1 MLELPCRAIALSKWL
16 FTSMISGA
24 IFLGAGC
31 AQLPSSG
38 TENAS
43 DTAKIA
49 HGGASSSLFD
59 WPNPS
64 LSSTPAPPPPEPTL
78 LPQAERPGDKNP
90 EFLRNSSRRSGGT
103 GNNNVDDAAR
113 EARDVWQ
120 RIRAGF
126 QMSQMESN
134 LIRDWETYYAT
145 RPEYFARMIENS
157 RPFLYHI
164 ITEVERRGMPA
175 EIALLPMIESA
186 YNPVAYSSAHASGIW
201 QFIPSTGKNYGL
213 KQNGWYDGRRDVIA
227 ATNAALDYLQNL
239 YAMFKDWELALA
251 SYNWGEGAVQRAVD
265 RNQAKG
271 LSANYQSLTNMP
283 AETRNYLPKL
293 IAVKNIVAEPERFG
307 LNLASIPNEPA
318 IQAITVKRHIDVAVA
333 AKFAEMTPEEF
344 KFLNP
349 AHTRPVINANSAET
363 IVLPTSKV
371 TTFLFNLNENE
382 DKPLAS
388 WKTYTVKAGDRPETI
403 AARHRISVA
412 ELNQANNVGGR
423 RRIATGQTILVPSLG
438 ELQPELAEVST
449 VSAIAPAAAR
459 GPVRR
464 AAVRVPAART
474 APVRRVVTRVPA
486 KPSAAKP
493 AERKPVARTASR

>member
-1 MLELPCRAIALSKWL
+1 MFELPCRTLVLAKLLVASLV
-16 FTSMISGA
+16 SGA
-24 IFLGAGC
+24 MLFSAGC
-31 AQLPSSG
+31 AQLSGANTEGATGSSKVAQG
-38 TENAS
+38 
-43 DTAKIA
+43 D
-49 HGGASSSLFD
+49 SSLIH
-59 WPNPS
+59 WPTPAISN
-64 LSSTPAPPPPEPTL
+64 TPAPTPPEPTL
-78 LPQAERPGDKNP
+78 LPQAERPTDKNP
-90 EFLRNSSRRSGGT
+90 AILRNARGGNRTASGRG
-103 GNNNVDDAAR
+103 DALSDS
-113 EARDVWQ
+113 RDVWQ
-120 RIRAGF
+120 RIRGGF
-126 QMSQMESN
+126 QMSHMDGN
-134 LIRDWETYYAT
+134 LIRDWETYYAS

-164 ITEVERRGMPA
+164 ITEVERRGMPS

-227 ATNAALDYLQNL
+227 ATGAALDYLQNL
-239 YAMFKDWELALA
+239 HGMFKDWELALA

-293 IAVKNIVAEPERFG
+293 IAVKNIIADPARFG

-318 IQAITVKRHIDVAVA
+318 IQAVTVKRHIDVAIA
-333 AKFAEMTPEEF
+333 AKFADMTPEEF

-363 IVLPTSKV
+363 IVLPRNKV
-371 TTFLFNLNENE
+371 ATFMANLSENE
-382 DKPLAS
+382 DKPLAT

-403 AARHRISVA
+403 AAQHHISVA
-412 ELNQANNVGGR
+412 ALNQANNIGGR
-423 RRIATGQTILVPSLG
+423 RHIATGQTILVPSLG
-438 ELQPELAEVST
+438 ELQPDLAEVAT
-449 VSAIAPAAAR
+449 VAAMMPVAAR

-464 AAVRVPAART
+464 APAAKAVT
-474 APVRRVVTRVPA
+474 ARRVVTRLPA
-486 KPSAAKP
+486 KPTA
-493 AERKPVARTASR
+493 RKPIAHTASR